1 MTKRFYGV
9 FLVLVLTALS
19 GKTFAQR
26 GDSGSIVGY
35 VFDQAGNPL
44 TGIKVTASS
53 DTQIGGKK
61 TTYTNEEGAFRFPV
75 LEPGKFQV
83 RAEAPKLKTQLVET
97 KVGINAPTEINI
109 LMEVATKVEEVQIVD
124 KAPLV
129 STSTANV
136 KEVYDIDMVDSLPHD
151 NRDVIYSQLTNY
163 SAGTIKGGRI
173 RGGAGNQTIYTM
185 DGFNMLRQFPTLKAS
200 AAYEIQTAAYGA
212 ENAMAPGGMVNLV
225 SRSGS
230 NKFEFEV
237 DATAE
242 NGSMQFFKKPTDPK
256 AGSFFYIFNPTISG
270 PIVKD
275 KLWYSLNTEFLA
287 QDTGREG
294 DVEQIQPDPLTEKR
308 RWYKGTAKLTWQ
320 VTSRNKLQSVTNFD
334 EWWQRNRTAGL
345 GYSKESQSTGRS
357 QKYFTGLIWESLI
370 TDSLVFR
377 SQVGYVWGA
386 SQFRPT
392 SCLDD
397 SVACDHVPG
406 VTQKVTKGLLR
417 NTYLGNAQLDNGNE
431 TMALQFI
438 NRLEFFVNSKVL
450 GEHNFQLKNNFMTQK
465 DISYRSVPGDM
476 VTEMLGPSFEARTF
490 YYSNDPRQEAARLGW
505 FFTTT
510 TATRNSLAFT
520 DTWRITRHLTLTPG
534 VAFTTAKAG
543 NSQNGNVIDGN
554 ALTPSVTAAWDAT
567 HDGRTVIRGSFA
579 QYVDVDVSPLASHT
593 LGSQVSMR
601 CKSNDGSEV
610 FEKECEYSGGAV
622 GATVGLPCGPTGFDV
637 EGQPCREKLKI
648 PRTWEYTMGA
658 EREVTE
664 GLSISLDG
672 IYRRFNNQYEKYETN
687 RIWQANGSTLD
698 PLGGYRNGRNTTVSD
713 LETPDEAYRRYMGVT
728 LGLTRR
734 EGRLKLHGAYTWS
747 TLDGTVLEGTG
758 NPLGD
763 IGPRDQFLEGPLP
776 DDHAHEVKINAQ
788 IRATQW
794 LSFGVRYSYFSGTPY
809 NRLYRNPVT
818 GNYEDRR
825 ARPGYSPGANLNDPS
840 DDRELRMPD
849 IMSLNTQAVFNFQPL
864 IAQNLELFLDVLNVL
879 AMRTPND
886 LSQNDNDFGVVRA
899 TEQPLR
905 MRVGL
910 RYRY

>member
-1 MTKRFYGV
+1 MTKRSSSL
-9 FLVLVLTALS
+9 FLVLVLTAVAGQS
-19 GKTFAQR
+19 FAQR
-26 GDSGSIVGY
+26 GDSGSITGY
-35 VFDQAGNPL
+35 VFDQVGNPL
-44 TGIKVTASS
+44 TGVKVTASS
-53 DTQIGGKK
+53 ETQIGGKK

-230 NKFEFEV
+230 NKFEFQV
-237 DATAE
+237 DATGE
-242 NGSMQFFKKPTDPK
+242 NDAMAFFKKPTDPQ

-275 KLWYSLNTEFLA
+275 KLWYSLNAEFLA

-294 DVEQIQPDPLTEKR
+294 DIERLLPDPLTEKR

-370 TDSLVFR
+370 TDAIVFR
-377 SQVGYVWGA
+377 SQAGYVWGA

-392 SCLDD
+392 SCLEDP
-397 SVACDHVPG
+397 VACMHVPG
-406 VTQKVTKGLLR
+406 ITQKLTGGLQR
-417 NTYLGNAQLDNGNE
+417 NQYLNNAQLDNGNE
-431 TMALQFI
+431 TFAFQFI
-438 NRLEFFVNSKVL
+438 NRLEFFINSKTL
-450 GEHNFQLKNNFMTQK
+450 GDHNILLKNNFMTQK
-465 DISYRSVPGDM
+465 DVAYRSVPGDQ
-476 VTEMLGPSFEARTF
+476 VIEMLGTVPEATTT
-490 YYSNDPRQEAARLGW
+490 YYANDPRIDDARFGW

-510 TATRNSLAFT
+510 TSTRNSVSLT
-520 DTWRITRHLTLTPG
+520 DAWRPTRHLTITPG
-534 VAFTTAKAG
+534 VAFTYATAG
-543 NSQNGNVIDGN
+543 NSQGGNVIEGS
-554 ALTPSVTAAWDAT
+554 AFTPSITAAWDAT
-567 HDGRTVIRGSFA
+567 HDGRTVVRGSFA
-579 QYVDVDVSPLASHT
+579 QYVDVDVTPIASHT
-593 LGSQVSMR
+593 LGSQVQQR
-601 CKSNDGSEV
+601 CLYNTTNQQFDRDCV
-610 FEKECEYSGGAV
+610 YSGGA
-622 GATVGLPCGPTGFDV
+622 ANTTIGLPCGPTGVDLN
-637 EGQPCREKLKI
+637 GQPCRKELTI
-648 PRTWEYTMGA
+648 PKTWEYTMGF
-658 EREVTE
+658 EREVIE
-664 GLSISLDG
+664 GLSLGVDG

-687 RIWQANGSTLD
+687 RVWLNQANALD
-698 PLGGYRNGRNTTVSD
+698 PLGGYRNGRNAVISD
-713 LETPDEAYRRYMGVT
+713 LETSDDAYRRYVGVT
-728 LGLTRR
+728 AAVTRR

-747 TLDGTVLEGTG
+747 RLDGTVLEGTG
-758 NPLGD
+758 NRLGEVA
-763 IGPRDQFLEGPLP
+763 PRDIFLEGPLG
-776 DDHAHEVKINAQ
+776 DDHRHEVKVNAS

-794 LSFGVRYSYFSGTPY
+794 LSFGLRYSYFSGTPY
-809 NRLYRNPVT
+809 SRFYLNPVT
-818 GNYEDRR
+818 GNYEDLR
-825 ARPGYSPGANLNDPS
+825 ARVGDSPGANLNDPA
-840 DDRELRMPD
+840 DDRQLRMPD
-849 IMSLNTQAVFNFQPL
+849 IQSINAQVIFNFKPV
-864 IAQNLELFLDVLNVL
+864 IGHDLETFVDVLNVL
-879 AMRTPND
+879 ALRTPNS
-886 LSQNDNDFGVVRA
+886 LSENNNDFGVVRG
-899 TEQPLR
+899 TEGQLR
-905 MRVGL
+905 MRLGL